1 MVNGWSGTSIA
12 AMTTAARVLEILE
25 RRGATLATAESLT
38 GGRVA
43 AALTAVPGS
52 SASFVGGVV
61 AYATAVKE
69 SVLGVPGGL
78 IDEHGV
84 VSSACARAMA
94 SGVKALTGA
103 TYAVST
109 TGVAGPGEQDGIR
122 AGTVYVGVA
131 GPGAPTAVALE
142 LSGGRSAVQ
151 EQATREALSAVA
163 AILDME
169 ETGLG

>member
-1 MVNGWSGTSIA
+1 
-12 AMTTAARVLEILE
+12 MTTAASVLDLLE
-25 RRGATLATAESLT
+25 QRRATLATAESLT

-61 AYATAVKE
+61 AYATSVKV
-69 SVLGVPGGL
+69 SVLGVPLAL

-84 VSSACARAMA
+84 VSSECARAMA
-94 SGVKALTGA
+94 SGVRALTGA

-109 TGVAGPGEQDGIR
+109 TGVAGPGEQDGVR
-122 AGTVYVGVA
+122 AGTVYIGVA
-131 GPGAPTAVALE
+131 GPGSPTAVALE
-142 LSGGRSAVQ
+142 LSGDRSAVQ

-163 AILDME
+163 AILDVE

>member
-1 MVNGWSGTSIA
+1 
-12 AMTTAARVLEILE
+12 MTTAASVLDLLE

-43 AALTAVPGS
+43 AAVTAVPGS
-52 SASFVGGVV
+52 SAYFVGGVV

-69 SVLGVPGGL
+69 SVLGVPRTV
-78 IDEHGV
+78 IDQHGV
-84 VSSACARAMA
+84 VSAECARAMA
-94 SGVKALTGA
+94 SGVRALTGA

-109 TGVAGPGEQDGIR
+109 TGVAGPGEQDGVR

-131 GPGAPTAVALE
+131 GPGSSTAVALE
-142 LSGGRSAVQ
+142 LSGDRSAVQ
-151 EQATREALSAVA
+151 EQATRQALSAVA
-163 AILDME
+163 AILEVE

>member
-1 MVNGWSGTSIA
+1 VTTTIA
-12 AMTTAARVLEILE
+12 GMTTAASVLEILE
-25 RRGATLATAESLT
+25 QRRATLATAESLT

-52 SASFVGGVV
+52 SACFVGGVV

-69 SVLGVPGGL
+69 SVLGVPGTL
-78 IDEHGV
+78 IEEHGV
-84 VSSACARAMA
+84 VSAECARAMA
-94 SGVKALTGA
+94 SGVRALTGA

-122 AGTVYVGVA
+122 AGTVYVGLA
-131 GPGAPTAVALE
+131 GPGSPSAVALE
-142 LSGGRSAVQ
+142 LAGDRSAVQ
-151 EQATREALSAVA
+151 EQATREALSALA
-163 AILDME
+163 AILDEE

>member
-1 MVNGWSGTSIA
+1 
-12 AMTTAARVLEILE
+12 MTTAAHSVPELLDLLQ

-43 AALTAVPGS
+43 AAVTAVPGS
-52 SASFVGGVV
+52 SACFVGGVV

-69 SVLGVPGGL
+69 SVLGVPRAV
-78 IDEHGV
+78 IDQHGV
-84 VSSACARAMA
+84 VSAECARAMA
-94 SGVKALTGA
+94 SAVQVLTGA

-109 TGVAGPGEQDGIR
+109 TGVAGPGDQDGIR

-131 GPGAPTAVALE
+131 GPGAPTAVGLE
-142 LSGGRSAVQ
+142 LSGDRSAVQ

-163 AILDME
+163 AILEVE

>member
-1 MVNGWSGTSIA
+1 
-12 AMTTAARVLEILE
+12 MTTGAPSVIELLELLQ

-43 AALTAVPGS
+43 AAVTAVPGS
-52 SASFVGGVV
+52 SACFVGGVV

-69 SVLGVPGGL
+69 SVLGVPRGV
-78 IDEHGV
+78 IDQHGV
-84 VSSACARAMA
+84 VSAECARAMA
-94 SGVKALTGA
+94 IGVRALTGA

-109 TGVAGPGEQDGIR
+109 TGVAGPGDQDGVR

-131 GPGAPTAVALE
+131 GPGSPTAVALE
-142 LSGGRSAVQ
+142 LSGNRAAVQ

-163 AILDME
+163 AILEVE

>member
-1 MVNGWSGTSIA
+1 
-12 AMTTAARVLEILE
+12 MTTGAPSVIELLELLE

-43 AALTAVPGS
+43 AAVTAVPGS
-52 SASFVGGVV
+52 SACFVGGVV

-69 SVLGVPGGL
+69 SVLGVPRGV
-78 IDEHGV
+78 IDQHGV
-84 VSSACARAMA
+84 VSAECARAMA
-94 SGVKALTGA
+94 SGVRALTGA

-122 AGTVYVGVA
+122 PGTVYVGVA
-131 GPGAPTAVALE
+131 GPGLPTAVALE
-142 LSGGRSAVQ
+142 LPGDRSAVQ

-163 AILDME
+163 AILDVE
-169 ETGLG
+169 ETRLG

>member
-1 MVNGWSGTSIA
+1 MTSGAPSVIEL
-12 AMTTAARVLEILE
+12 LELLE

-43 AALTAVPGS
+43 AAVTAVPGS
-52 SASFVGGVV
+52 SACFVGGVV
-61 AYATAVKE
+61 AYATTVKE
-69 SVLGVPGGL
+69 SVLGVPRAV
-78 IDEHGV
+78 IDQHGV
-84 VSSACARAMA
+84 VSAECARAMA
-94 SGVKALTGA
+94 SGVRALTGA

-109 TGVAGPGEQDGIR
+109 TGVAGPGEQDGVR

-131 GPGAPTAVALE
+131 GPDSPTAVALE
-142 LSGGRSAVQ
+142 LSGDRSAVQ

-163 AILDME
+163 AILEVE

>member
-1 MVNGWSGTSIA
+1 MTS
-12 AMTTAARVLEILE
+12 AARVLELLE
-25 RRGATLATAESLT
+25 QRRATLATAGSLT
-38 GGRVA
+38 GGGVA

-52 SASFVGGVV
+52 STVFVGGVV

-69 SVLGVPGGL
+69 TVLGVLAAL
-78 IDEHGV
+78 IEEHGV

-94 SGVKALTGA
+94 SGVRTLTGA

-109 TGVAGPGEQDGIR
+109 TGVAGPGEQDGVR

-142 LSGGRSAVQ
+142 LSGGRAAVQ

-163 AILDME
+163 AILEVE